1 MTKGELAGHLKAD
14 KQKLKAAELNLLFD
28 LAEGGA
34 AAAAAVKPEGGNA
47 AR

>member
-34 AAAAAVKPEGGNA
+34 AAAAVKPEGGNA